1 MHQTGDKE
9 CSRCKGL
16 MVPERFQDILDGQL
30 SFYGWR
36 CLSCGEIV
44 DPIIASNRHRR
55 SATLSARDR
64 KFFAHK

>member
-44 DPIIASNRHRR
+44 DPTIAANRDRR
-55 SATLSARDR
+55 PVAPSARNR
-64 KFFAHK
+64 KSFANR